1 MKKLLT
7 IFAVAAMVALTACGG
22 RQAGKSNNAAS
33 EEPEKVT
40 QEDVTLAE
48 EDTPAPVAEKAE
60 EPKVEAPKWYEQDFC
75 LTEKMFVLGNPFTRT
90 YARKG
95 NILAYKTE
103 GSQTQNL
110 LVCTDSSR
118 TNYLIGNNGKYAKLS
133 EKKGFSGIEEAVR
146 SYLKD
151 QMSNTL
157 FDKIPKKD
165 DKGCTVKDTTIFGRP
180 AYILTKETT
189 ETILT
194 NEVYTKVILHIDKE
208 NGLPYYK
215 YGLGKTNGQVLIDG
229 VSFEVTDF
237 SAEPTYEGLIMSL
250 DGLTEAQ

>member
-1 MKKLLT
+1 MKKILK
-7 IFAVAAMVALTACGG
+7 IFAVAVMVALTACGG
-22 RQAGKSNNAAS
+22 RQAGKSNETVS
-33 EEPEKVT
+33 EEPEETT
-40 QEDVTLAE
+40 QEEVVA
-48 EDTPAPVAEKAE
+48 PAPVAEKAE

-75 LTEKMFVLGNPFTRT
+75 LTEKMYVMGNSLTRT

-95 NILAYKTE
+95 NILAYKAE

-133 EKKGFSGIEEAVR
+133 EKKGFTGIEEAVR

-165 DKGCTVKDTTIFGRP
+165 DKGCTVKDTTLFGRP

-189 ETILT
+189 ETVLT
-194 NEVYTKVILHIDKE
+194 NEIYTKVILYIDKE

-229 VSFEVTDF
+229 VSFELTDF
-237 SAEPTYEGLIMSL
+237 SAAPTYEDLVMSL